1 MVRPRRSE
9 RGFTLI
15 EVMIV
20 VVVVGLLAAVVVPSF
35 IGEGRKVKASTEVA
49 AMFAELMVKQ
59 EQYKLENGA
68 YLAVP
73 TCPATPSSKPQDI
86 TACQALPSW
95 IALRILPPESKLK
108 CSYTVTV
115 GPAGTAPAA
124 GAGFTLTTS
133 APATGWHYVHAK
145 CDMDGNTSAYSE
157 YLQSTLDM
165 QIQKVNEGK

>member
-1 MVRPRRSE
+1 
-9 RGFTLI
+9 
-15 EVMIV
+15 MIV
-20 VVVVGLLAAVVVPSF
+20 VAIVALLAAVVVPTF
-35 IGEGRKVKASTEVA
+35 MGEGRKVKASTEVA
-49 AMFAELMVKQ
+49 AMFAEIMVKQ

-73 TCPATPSSKPQDI
+73 TCPATPSAKGQAI
-86 TACQALPSW
+86 TTCQALPSW

-115 GPAGTAPAA
+115 GPAGTAPAPVT
-124 GAGFTLTTS
+124 GFTLTTS
-133 APATGWHYVHAK
+133 APATGWHFVHAL
-145 CDMDGNTSAYSE
+145 CDMDGNTAAYSE